1 MKDFY
6 HRAHR
11 KHREEIDLLLRA
23 RALEEKKFI
32 LLIRAKDLKDFHRE
46 AQRKSGGTQRKYN
59 LFLRTRILLEIFTA
73 GVAESAEKKIILLK
87 RAREEKDIHRGA
99 QRKSGG
105 TQRRNL
111 LIDKSKKRKR
121 DLQRCTEKK

>member
-46 AQRKSGGTQRKYN
+46 AQRKR
-59 LFLRTRILLEIFTA
+59 
-73 GVAESAEKKIILLK
+73 
-87 RAREEKDIHRGA
+87 
-99 QRKSGG
+99 GG

-111 LIDKSKKRKR
+111 FIARARTLAEKKFILLVRER
-121 DLQRCTEKK
+121 DLKKESYNWDWFT